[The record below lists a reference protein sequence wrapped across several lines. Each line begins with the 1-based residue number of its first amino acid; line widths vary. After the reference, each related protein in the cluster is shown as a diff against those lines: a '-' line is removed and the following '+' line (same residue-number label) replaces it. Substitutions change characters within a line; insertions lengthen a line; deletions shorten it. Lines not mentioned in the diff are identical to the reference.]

1 MRRTLWEQTSKLG
14 SSLLWCMTGKE
25 EGEENFVGTNFK
37 AWEFLAVVYDREGR
51 G

>member
-14 SSLLWCMTGKE
+14 GSLLRCMTGKE
-25 EGEENFVGTNFK
+25 EGEENFMVTNFK
-37 AWEFLAVVYDREGR
+37 AWEFLAAGYDREGR